1 MSTHV
6 RSSMTGLCV
15 FQDMTKKKSNITA
28 GKKHGILDAK
38 YDSAV
43 TDATD
48 DGSGVVDSGN
58 DDSVN
63 DDDVDRTDDADDN
76 ESSGENVIDD
86 EGDEANDLMDDELE
100 ADEDSNVKS
109 SNDRK
114 TRLSP
119 SGEEMGEPAAK
130 KSKLTNKELYKP
142 PTNDELNQLKET
154 ENLFHS
160 TLFRMQVWNVRDFK
174 NPSWVWE

>member
-6 RSSMTGLCV
+6 RSSMTGLCI
-15 FQDMTKKKSNITA
+15 FQDMTKKKNNITA

-38 YDSAV
+38 YNNAV
-43 TDATD
+43 KDATD
-48 DGSGVVDSGN
+48 DGIGDVDSGD
-58 DDSVN
+58 DDSVI
-63 DDDVDRTDDADDN
+63 DDDDN

-86 EGDEANDLMDDELE
+86 EGDEDNDLMDDELE
-100 ADEDSNVKS
+100 ADEDSNVKP
-109 SNDRK
+109 SNDHK
-114 TRLSP
+114 TKMPP

-160 TLFRMQVWNVRDFK
+160 TLFRMQVWKVRD
-174 NPSWVWE
+174 